1 MASKTKRIT
10 KASKRRLMIFG
21 TLSCVI
27 MIYSLFNFITY
38 SYRIKK
44 LSDEHQKLT
53 EQLTTLKEREINLKN
68 EIEKLKDPDYL
79 ARYAR
84 ENYLYTKDGEYV
96 IKYDENKEKNVAK
109 DNKNIL
115 SEYRGYIIMGTI
127 VLGVMIFYIL
137 RTLGKDEKKKS

>member
-137 RTLGKDEKKKS
+137 RTLGKDEKKK

>member
-1 MASKTKRIT
+1 
-10 KASKRRLMIFG
+10 MIFG

-137 RTLGKDEKKKS
+137 RTLGKDEKKK

>member
-1 MASKTKRIT
+1 
-10 KASKRRLMIFG
+10 MIFG